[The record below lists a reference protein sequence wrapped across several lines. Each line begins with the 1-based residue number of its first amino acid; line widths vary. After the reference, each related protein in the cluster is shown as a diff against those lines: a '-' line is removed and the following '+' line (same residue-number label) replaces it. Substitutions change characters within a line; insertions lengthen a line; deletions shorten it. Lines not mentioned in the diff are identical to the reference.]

1 MTPLVCRLFCVL
13 IITEMFVILSQDFQL
28 CAHLAVQPPACK
40 KVRRIDI
47 RTRVMD
53 HIHHMDYEAES
64 DFISMMLK
72 FSANKV
78 A

>member
-1 MTPLVCRLFCVL
+1 MTTLVCRLFCVL

-53 HIHHMDYEAES
+53 QIHHM
-64 DFISMMLK
+64 FR
-72 FSANKV
+72 V
-78 A
+78 